1 MAPTVSFFRPFAV
14 DGPLASKLIR
24 RVLGASL
31 LGVCVLARA
40 ADAPTRF
47 DVWEYRVNGNTLL
60 PQTTIEKVVYPFLGP
75 DRSFEDVDA
84 VRGAL
89 EQAYAQAGYRTVA
102 VNLPQQEV
110 HSGVVQIEVVERPI
124 GRLRVSGA
132 RYFSPEAM
140 KAAVPALAPGTV
152 PHFPTVQQQLDRL
165 RGNPDREFFQVLREG
180 PREDQVEVELK
191 VKDRSPLHGEVSV
204 NDRYSA
210 NTERLRT
217 AVSLRYDN
225 LWQREHGVGLT
236 WITAPQ
242 SPADATVFAA
252 TYKLPFGGDRRVLA
266 LYAVHSESD
275 VAALGG
281 VGVIGNGD
289 IFGARWVLPLGGD
302 ASFYHTLTLGVDHKQ
317 FQETLN
323 LLGSDSIN
331 TPIGYTPFLA
341 EYSAVATD
349 ADGQWR
355 GKAALH
361 FAPRGLFGNDEAE
374 FANKR
379 FLAKPN
385 YVYVDAGLERSRRL
399 PADFQL
405 RAALDGQLADEPL
418 ISNEQYAAGG
428 ADTVRG
434 YLEAE
439 ELGDRGVRGGLELS
453 APPYRGVPGLDELI
467 ALAFVEGARLWVVK
481 PLPGQISHSQLASTG
496 LGLRASLRKQLSAA
510 VDLALPLTDASTT
523 QAGDWRW
530 HFALEYAF

>member
-1 MAPTVSFFRPFAV
+1 MAPAAPCFRHSAV
-14 DGPLASKLIR
+14 DDSLASKLIR

-31 LGVCVLARA
+31 VGVCVLAA
-40 ADAPTRF
+40 AAEAPARL
-47 DVWEYRVNGNTLL
+47 DVWEYRVSGNTLL
-60 PQTTIEKVVYPFLGP
+60 PQVVVEKAVYPFLGP
-75 DRSFEDVDA
+75 QRSFDDIDDA
-84 VRGAL
+84 RGAL
-89 EQAYAQAGYRTVA
+89 EQAYAEAGYRTVA

-110 HSGVVQIEVVERPI
+110 RGGVVQIEVVERPV

-132 RYFSPEAM
+132 RHFSPRRM
-140 KAAVPALAPGTV
+140 KAAVPALAEGTV

-180 PREDQVEVELK
+180 PDTDEVEVELK
-191 VKDRSPLHGEVSV
+191 VKDRLPLHGTLSL

-217 AVSLRYDN
+217 TVSLRYDN

-242 SPADATVFAA
+242 RPRDATVFSA

-289 IFGARWVLPLGGD
+289 IYGARWVLPLGGD
-302 ASFYHTLTLGVDHKQ
+302 ASFWHSLTLGADHKQ
-317 FQETLN
+317 FDETLN
-323 LLGSDSIN
+323 LLGADAIN
-331 TPIGYTPFLA
+331 TPIGYTLLSA
-341 EYSAVATD
+341 DYSATRRDD
-349 ADGQWR
+349 AGFWR
-355 GKAALH
+355 GQLGLR
-361 FAPRGLFGNDEAE
+361 FAPRGLLGNDEDE
-374 FANKR
+374 FAEKR
-379 FLAKPN
+379 FNAKPN
-385 YVYVDAGLERSRRL
+385 FAFLTAGLERQHRFARGFGL
-399 PADFQL
+399 NL
-405 RAALDGQLADEPL
+405 RLDGQLADEPL

-439 ELGDRGVRGGLELS
+439 ELGDRGVAGGIELS
-453 APPYRGVPGLDELI
+453 YPLHVPGFDELI
-467 ALAFVEGARLWVVK
+467 ALGFAEGARLWLTDA
-481 PLPGQISHSQLASTG
+481 LPGQDSRLQLASVGAGVRLT
-496 LGLRASLRKQLSAA
+496 LRKQLSTA
-510 VDLALPLTDASTT
+510 VDFALPLTDASNT

-530 HFALEYAF
+530 LFAVDYAF

>member
-1 MAPTVSFFRPFAV
+1 MRRRCRFSDLLLWTA
-14 DGPLASKLIR
+14 PLASKLIR

-47 DVWEYRVNGNTLL
+47 DVWEYRVNGNSLL
-60 PQTTIEKVVYPFLGP
+60 PQTTVEKLVYPFLGP

-89 EQAYAQAGYRTVA
+89 EQAYAEAGYRTVA

-110 HSGVVQIEVVERPI
+110 RGGVVQIEVVERPV

-132 RYFSPEAM
+132 RYFSPGRM
-140 KAAVPALAPGTV
+140 KAAVPALAEGTV

-180 PREDQVEVELK
+180 RREDEVEVEIK
-191 VKDRSPLHGEVSV
+191 VKDKSPLHGTLSL
-204 NDRYSA
+204 NDRHSA

-217 AVSLRYDN
+217 TASLRYDN
-225 LWQREHGVGLT
+225 LWQREHGAGLT

-242 SPADATVFAA
+242 NPKNATVFSG
-252 TYKLPFGGDRRVLA
+252 TYRLPMGGDRRVLA
-266 LYAVHSESD
+266 LYGVHSESD

-281 VGVIGNGD
+281 VGVIGSGD

-302 ASFYHTLTLGVDHKQ
+302 ASFYHTLTLGVDYKK
-317 FQETLN
+317 FDESLN
-323 LLGSDSIN
+323 LLGADTIN
-331 TPIGYTPFLA
+331 TPISYTPFLA
-341 EYSAVATD
+341 EYTAVASDST
-349 ADGQWR
+349 GRWR
-355 GKAALH
+355 GDVSLH
-361 FAPRGLFGNDEAE
+361 VAPRGLLGNNEAE

-379 FLAKPN
+379 YNAKPN
-385 YVYVDAGLERSRRL
+385 FVYLNTGIERQRRL
-399 PADFQL
+399 PGGFGL
-405 RAALDGQLADEPL
+405 NLSLDGQLSDAPL

-439 ELGDRGVRGGLELS
+439 ELGDRGLRGGLELS
-453 APPYRGVPGLDELI
+453 TPPWRGLPGLDELI
-467 ALAFVEGARLWVVK
+467 ALAFVEGARLWVVEA
-481 PLPGQISHSQLASTG
+481 LPGQDDRFQLASAG
-496 LGLRASLRKQLSAA
+496 LGLRTSVRKQLSAG

>member
-1 MAPTVSFFRPFAV
+1 MAPAVSCFRPFPV
-14 DGPLASKLIR
+14 DGPLASKSIR

-31 LGVCVLARA
+31 LGVCALARA
-40 ADAPTRF
+40 AEAPARF
-47 DVWEYRVNGNTLL
+47 DVWEYRVNGNSLL

-89 EQAYAQAGYRTVA
+89 EQAYAEAGYRTVA

-110 HSGVVQIEVVERPI
+110 RGGVVQIEVVERPV

-132 RYFSPEAM
+132 RYFSPERM
-140 KAAVPALAPGTV
+140 KAAVPALAEGTV

-180 PREDQVEVELK
+180 RREDEVEVELK
-191 VKDRSPLHGEVSV
+191 VKDQSPLHGTLSL

-210 NTERLRT
+210 NTERLRST
-217 AVSLRYDN
+217 VSLRYDN

-242 SPADATVFAA
+242 NPKDATVFAA
-252 TYKLPFGGDRRVLA
+252 TYRLPFGGDRRVLA
-266 LYAVHSESD
+266 LYGVHSESD

-302 ASFYHTLTLGVDHKQ
+302 ASFWHTLTLGVDYKK
-317 FQETLN
+317 FDETLN
-323 LLGSDSIN
+323 LLGADALK
-331 TPIGYTPFLA
+331 TPISYTPLSA
-341 EYSAVATD
+341 EYSATRRD
-349 ADGQWR
+349 EPGFWQ
-355 GKAALH
+355 GNLGLH
-361 FAPRGLFGNDEAE
+361 FAPRGLLGNDEAE
-374 FANKR
+374 FAEKR
-379 FLAKPN
+379 YNAKPN
-385 YVYVDAGLERSRRL
+385 FVYLNAGIERQRRL
-399 PADFQL
+399 PGGFGL
-405 RAALDGQLADEPL
+405 NLSVDGQLVDAPL

-434 YLEAE
+434 YVEAE
-439 ELGDRGVRGGLELS
+439 ELGDRGVRGGIVLS
-453 APPYRGVPGLDELI
+453 RPVGGVPGVDELI
-467 ALAFVEGARLWVVK
+467 ALSFVEGARLWLVDA
-481 PLPGQISHSQLASTG
+481 LPGQDARLQLASVG
-496 LGLRASLRKQLSAA
+496 AGLRLTVRKQLSTA
-510 VDLALPLTDASTT
+510 VDFALPLTDASTT

-530 HFALEYAF
+530 LFAVDYAF